1 MSKFSIAIF
10 SIVFMGLA
18 AVAASLETQS
28 HRTEPN
34 LLARSVFRLPV
45 PALVPSTLH
54 SHYYLRDCSLMFL
67 DQRALLQQGY
77 LGSEFLACEAMAED
91 ITQSRPTQGLAWLI
105 LGLIAEL
112 EGKPLEAKE
121 ALAISQAMGPNE
133 LFLAQQRISLH
144 QLLLSDPTQSPTS
157 GFWQDAEYSAAA
169 TVGRQMIASLY
180 LRNPQVRNQFD
191 AFLEQLSDRRA
202 EAMLREIERVLEG
215 GGS

>member
-1 MSKFSIAIF
+1 MSKFLIGIF

-28 HRTEPN
+28 HRTEHN
-34 LLARSVFRLPV
+34 LLARGVSLLPAW
-45 PALVPSTLH
+45 ALVPSTLN
-54 SHYYLRDCSLMFL
+54 SHYYLRDCSLMFMV
-67 DQRALLQQGY
+67 QREFLQQGY

-105 LGLIAEL
+105 LGLVAEL
-112 EGKPLEAKE
+112 EGKPLEAKK
-121 ALAISQAMGPNE
+121 ALAISQAMNPNE
-133 LFLAQQRISLH
+133 LFLAQQRMALH

-169 TVGRQMIASLY
+169 IVGRQMIASLY

-202 EAMLREIERVLEG
+202 EAMLREIERLLEG
-215 GGS
+215 EGS